1 MTTAA
6 AAEEAG
12 DTSASE
18 SRLQQFIMP
27 MISAR
32 EDQGIDYMG
41 FAVQKPSL
49 SLSLRNTSGQE
60 GSQDPSAFRFSSVLL
75 LLIVEFGFLPQP

>member
-1 MTTAA
+1 MSWKEVTTNNDIDNISKTFTITMTTAA

-27 MISAR
+27 MISASQR
-32 EDQGIDYMG
+32 
-41 FAVQKPSL
+41 
-49 SLSLRNTSGQE
+49 RSG
-60 GSQDPSAFRFSSVLL
+60 
-75 LLIVEFGFLPQP
+75 